1 MQQVIEKLSL
11 ETTGKQIINITQKI
25 SNKLDKLDLKNG
37 LLNLTV
43 LHTSS
48 SLMIQENADPSV
60 LKDISNYLEKIV
72 PEEADYLH
80 DSEGPDDM
88 PAHIKS
94 LLTNTQLTLSVI
106 DGIIKL
112 GSWQGIFFLEHRTV
126 GRKREVLFHFIG
138 D

>member
-60 LKDISNYLEKIV
+60 LNDISNYLEKIV

-112 GSWQGIFFLEHRTV
+112 GTWQGIFFLEHRTV
-126 GRKREVLFHFIG
+126 GRKRELLFHFIG

>member
-1 MQQVIEKLSL
+1 MPQIIEKLSL
-11 ETTGKQIINITQKI
+11 KTTGKQIINITNEI

-60 LKDISNYLEKIV
+60 LKDISNFLEKIV
-72 PEEADYLH
+72 PEKADYLH

-106 DGIIKL
+106 DGMMKL
-112 GSWQGIFFLEHRTV
+112 GTWQGIFFLEHRTV
-126 GRKREVLFHFIG
+126 GRKREILFHFIG

>member
-1 MQQVIEKLSL
+1 MPQVIEKLML

-25 SNKLDKLDLKNG
+25 SSKLDGLNLKNG

-72 PEEADYLH
+72 PEKADYLH

-106 DGIIKL
+106 NGTVEL
-112 GSWQGIFFLEHRTV
+112 GTWQGIFFLEHRTI
-126 GRKREVLFHFIG
+126 GRKREILFHFIG